1 MLRRVLW
8 KLFRMVMLPLAGQKQ
23 HQVLFQVMHLFAL
36 KGMNVGLGKD
46 TQSSGERKAL
56 EYLKA
61 SLEQEDKLVLFD
73 VGANVGSYSIMLQD
87 VFGDKA
93 AISAFEPSF
102 KTFQQLTANTKNIPG
117 IRLYNIGFGDR
128 DIKATLYSDAES
140 SGLASV
146 YKRKLDHFKVDMNLK
161 EEIELKTL
169 DHFCN
174 DHKIEHIH
182 FLKLDVEGHELKVL
196 EGASGMLSGGHI
208 DFIQFEFG
216 GTNIDSRTYFQD
228 FYYLLIDQYILYR
241 VVKDGLFKIESYT
254 EAHEFFVTTNYI
266 AERRR

>member
-1 MLRRVLW
+1 
-8 KLFRMVMLPLAGQKQ
+8 MVMLPLAGQKK
-23 HQVLFQVMHLFAL
+23 HQVLFQVVHQMSLT
-36 KGMNVGLGKD
+36 GMNVGCGKD
-46 TQSSGERKAL
+46 TGDSGERPAL
-56 EYLKA
+56 EYIRDVFNA
-61 SLEQEDKLVLFD
+61 EQKLVLFD

-93 AISAFEPSF
+93 AISAFEPSL

-117 IRLYNIGFGDR
+117 IQLYNIGFGDR
-128 DIKATLYSDAES
+128 DIKTTLYSDAES

-174 DHKIEHIH
+174 DNKIEHIH

-196 EGASGMLSGGHI
+196 EGAAGMLSGGHI